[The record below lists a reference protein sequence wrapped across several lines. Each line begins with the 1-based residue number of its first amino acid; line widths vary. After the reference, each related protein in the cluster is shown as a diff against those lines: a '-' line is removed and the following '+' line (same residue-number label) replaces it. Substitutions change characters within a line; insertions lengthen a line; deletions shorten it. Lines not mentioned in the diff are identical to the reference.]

1 MNDRRGARRRKGSH
15 PQTRYSRGINGAEI
29 LAEIREADAAAK
41 AERESTV
48 ADKAI
53 EYWRNVEVRP
63 LFVYFVVE
71 SPTYFD
77 YVGIYSEDERDE
89 FYDGFP
95 TGALRAVKIGKALD
109 PRQRVREL
117 ACGNPRGLH
126 LEQVILAN
134 QHTERRLH
142 QHWGGE
148 LRFGAGIR
156 GEWYGNRYFDAIL
169 AVAAATC
176 QAQIEAHKA
185 GENMHYI
192 TELLPMDVATNKL
205 GKEAA

>member
-1 MNDRRGARRRKGSH
+1 MLLMTHRAQARRRKGSH
-15 PQTRYSRGINGAEI
+15 RQVKYSNGADV
-29 LAEIREADAAAK
+29 LAEMRETDRAAE
-41 AERESTV
+41 AEKELSE
-48 ADKAI
+48 AEKAI
-53 EYWRNVEVRP
+53 KYWRAAESRP
-63 LFVYFVVE
+63 LFVYFVIE

-77 YVGIYSEDERDE
+77 PVGIYSEDERDE

-95 TGALRAVKIGKALD
+95 SGALRAVKIGKAFD
-109 PRQRVREL
+109 PQQRVREL
-117 ACGNPRGLH
+117 ACGNPRGLR
-126 LEQVILAN
+126 LEQVILASEN
-134 QHTERRLH
+134 TERRLH
-142 QHWGGE
+142 RHWGNEG
-148 LRFGAGIR
+148 FGAGVR

-192 TELLPMDVATNKL
+192 TELLPFDAATNKL